1 MNVFL
6 DLLIATL
13 TQGFIYALMSYGVY
27 ITYKILDFPDL
38 TVDGCF
44 PLGAAVTA
52 VLLTKGMNPYL
63 TIPIALLVGALAGF
77 VTGFIHV
84 KLKVRDLLAGIITM
98 TALFSI
104 NLQIAGSNLSI
115 GRETPTIFTAAP
127 TMALFGNVSLL
138 YRKLIVSLILVI
150 IFKLIIDLYF
160 KTKSGLLL
168 RAVGDNAALVTSM
181 AKDKGSVKMLGLVIA
196 NALVAL
202 SGCVVVQEQRAFSST
217 MGTGQV
223 VFALATVIIGSTIFK
238 KMSFV
243 KGTTCALVG
252 SVIYKACIQIA
263 ITLGLPANLLK
274 LITAVLFLIILV
286 IGNSKKIGGES
297 HA

>member
-52 VLLTKGMNPYL
+52 VLLTRGMNPYL
-63 TIPIALLVGALAGF
+63 TIPIALLVGAIAGF
-77 VTGFIHV
+77 ITGFIHV

-127 TMALFGNVSLL
+127 TMALFGGVSLL
-138 YRKLIVSLILVI
+138 YRKLIVSLILVV
-150 IFKLIIDLYF
+150 IFKIIIDLYISSF
-160 KTKSGLLL
+160 KFE
-168 RAVGDNAALVTSM
+168 
-181 AKDKGSVKMLGLVIA
+181 I
-196 NALVAL
+196 
-202 SGCVVVQEQRAFSST
+202 
-217 MGTGQV
+217 
-223 VFALATVIIGSTIFK
+223 
-238 KMSFV
+238 
-243 KGTTCALVG
+243 
-252 SVIYKACIQIA
+252 
-263 ITLGLPANLLK
+263 
-274 LITAVLFLIILV
+274 
-286 IGNSKKIGGES
+286 
-297 HA
+297 

>member
-52 VLLTKGMNPYL
+52 VLLTRGMNPYL

-77 VTGFIHV
+77 ITGFIHV

-127 TMALFGNVSLL
+127 TMALFGGVSLL
-138 YRKLIVSLILVI
+138 YRKLIVSLILVV
-150 IFKLIIDLYF
+150 IFKIIIDLYF

-181 AKDKGSVKMLGLVIA
+181 AKDKGSVKILGLVIA

-238 KMSFV
+238 KL
-243 KGTTCALVG
+243 KTT
-252 SVIYKACIQIA
+252 
-263 ITLGLPANLLK
+263 
-274 LITAVLFLIILV
+274 
-286 IGNSKKIGGES
+286 
-297 HA
+297 

>member
-52 VLLTKGMNPYL
+52 VLLTRGMNPYL

-77 VTGFIHV
+77 ITGFIHV

-127 TMALFGNVSLL
+127 TMALFGGVSLL
-138 YRKLIVSLILVI
+138 YRKLIVSLILVV
-150 IFKLIIDLYF
+150 IFKIIIDLYF

-181 AKDKGSVKMLGLVIA
+181 AKDKGSVKILGLVIA

-238 KMSFV
+238 KLSFV

-252 SVIYKACIQIA
+252 SIIYKACIQIA
-263 ITLGLPANLLK
+263 IMLGLPANLLK

-286 IGNSKKIGGES
+286 IGNSKKVGGES